1 MRESFLPLAA
11 DTGVT
16 DPAALADAL
25 ILLYDG
31 ALATAE
37 VASTARTAAMTAKR
51 VARLTVAVAKASS
64 PA

>member
-1 MRESFLPLAA
+1 VA
-11 DTGVT
+11 DT
-16 DPAALADAL
+16 AALADAL
-25 ILLYDG
+25 IVLYDG